1 MSISGNLRT
10 MEAADLLQWL
20 SERRKTGALFIDNAK
35 VRKRIY
41 FRDGKIVS
49 SASSDPKEYLSQL
62 LLSHRALT
70 EAELAQVLERQE
82 RKGGLLGPILIDEG
96 KITLGELRQMLQ
108 LKTEETIFDLFSW
121 KQGEFSFSDDEMLA
135 TDLAELSLNVTSLT
149 LQGMRRLD
157 EWERY
162 RKAIPSPTC
171 IAVAVGDFDDADA
184 GEREKAVLALV
195 DDNRSIHEICL
206 QTRSSEFF
214 VCDVLFRQIQAGRL
228 KVVRPPEVVSPLSD
242 MNFTTGVP
250 VFDSDTLLRV
260 AQRHLEDGAYEPALR
275 YYRAARSLE
284 PESEKVK
291 ANVEEAERRI
301 QLGLEESGIVPTAI
315 PRLNRPIEKL
325 TSLKLSPEAAFI
337 LSRINGSYDLQ
348 SIIKITP
355 MPPIDTELLIL
366 RLLEAK
372 HIVLE

>member
-10 MEAADLLQWL
+10 MEPADLLQWL
-20 SERRKTGALFIDNAK
+20 SERRKTGALLIDNGK

-41 FRDGKIVS
+41 FRGGKIVS
-49 SASSDPKEYLSQL
+49 SASSNPREYLSQL
-62 LLSHRALT
+62 LLSHRAVS

-96 KITLGELRQMLQ
+96 KITLRELRQMLQ

-135 TDLAELSLNVTSLT
+135 TDLAELSLNVTGIT

-162 RKAIPSPTC
+162 RKAIPSPSC
-171 IAVAVGDFDDADA
+171 IAVAVGELEDDGA
-184 GEREKAVLALV
+184 GEREREVLALV

-206 QTRSSEFF
+206 ETRSSEFF

-228 KVVRPPEVVSPLSD
+228 KVVRPPEVVSPPSD
-242 MNFTTGVP
+242 FFSGVP

-260 AQRHLEDGAYEPALR
+260 AKRHLDDGAYEPALR

-291 ANVEEAERRI
+291 ASVEEAEQQI
-301 QLGLEESGIVPTAI
+301 QQGLEDSGIVPAAI

-325 TSLKLSPEAAFI
+325 TALKLSPEAAFI

-348 SIIKITP
+348 SIVKITP
-355 MPPIDTELLIL
+355 MPPIDTQLLIL

-372 HIVLE
+372 HIVLD